1 MNNLQKLGGWGA
13 WIHALAYIVSIVLGG
28 VLMFPLLGRGPG
40 AYVAFVA
47 GSQVLVYLWNLVAYW
62 GSALT
67 LVVMVL
73 ALYERLKLSASGAA
87 PLAAAFGLIW
97 AALIIGSGNLMLRD
111 VGVIAELY
119 AQDPAQAAATWTVLE
134 AVENGLVTGNEVVGS
149 LWVLLVS
156 LAAWRTR
163 ELPQTLNGIGVVIS
177 VGGLLTIIP
186 LLAEPLSLLFGA
198 GMIIWS
204 VGIGIALL
212 RAPSPLTRQ
221 AVALGGN
228 A

>member
-1 MNNLQKLGGWGA
+1 MSNLQKLGGWSA
-13 WIHALAYIVSIVLGG
+13 WVHALAYIVSMVLGG

-47 GSQVLVYLWNLVAYW
+47 GNQGLVYLWNLVAYW

-67 LVVMVL
+67 LVAMVL
-73 ALYERLKLSASGAA
+73 ALYERLKLSAPGGAQ
-87 PLAAAFGLIW
+87 LAAAFGLIW

-119 AQDPAQAAATWTVLE
+119 AHDPAQAAATWTVLE
-134 AVENGLVTGNEVVGS
+134 AVENGIVSGNEVVGS

-156 LAAWRTR
+156 LTAWRIGA
-163 ELPQTLNGIGVVIS
+163 LPKALSLSGLFIS
-177 VGGLLTIIP
+177 LAGLLTVIP
-186 LLAEPLSLLFGA
+186 PLAEPLSMLFGV

-204 VGIGIALL
+204 VGIGVALL
-212 RAPSPLTRQ
+212 RAPSPITRR
-221 AVALGGN
+221 AVALGG
-228 A
+228 AA

>member
-1 MNNLQKLGGWGA
+1 MNNLQKLGGWGGLV
-13 WIHALAYIVSIVLGG
+13 HALAYIVSMVLGG

-47 GSQVLVYLWNLVAYW
+47 GNQVVVYLWNLVAYW

-73 ALYERLKLSASGAA
+73 ALYERLKLSAPGGAE
-87 PLAAAFGLIW
+87 LATAFGLIW

-119 AQDPAQAAATWTVLE
+119 AEDPAQAAATWTVLE
-134 AVENGLVTGNEVVGS
+134 AVENGFVSGNEVVGG
-149 LWVLLVS
+149 LWVLLLS

-163 ELPQTLNGIGVVIS
+163 ELPRTLTILGVVIS
-177 VGGLLTIIP
+177 VGGLLTVLP
-186 LLAEPLSLLFGA
+186 PLAEPLTMVFGV
-198 GMIIWS
+198 GMIVWS
-204 VGIGIALL
+204 IGIGVALL
-212 RAPSPLTRQ
+212 RAPTPIARR
-221 AVALGGN
+221 AVALGGV

>member
-1 MNNLQKLGGWGA
+1 MNNLHKLGGWGGLV
-13 WIHALAYIVSIVLGG
+13 HALAYIVSMVLGG
-28 VLMFPLLGRGPG
+28 VLMFPLLGSGSG

-47 GSQVLVYLWNLVAYW
+47 GHQTVVYLWNLVAYW

-73 ALYERLKLSASGAA
+73 ALHERLKSAAPGGA

-119 AQDPAQAAATWTVLE
+119 ARDPAQASAAWTVLE
-134 AVENGLVTGNEVVGS
+134 AVENGIVSGNEVVGG
-149 LWVLLVS
+149 LWVLLLS
-156 LAAWRTR
+156 LTAWQAG
-163 ELPQTLNGIGVVIS
+163 ELGRAFNLYGLFIGLA
-177 VGGLLTIIP
+177 GLLTIIP
-186 LLAEPLSLLFGA
+186 PLAEPLTMLFGA
-198 GMIIWS
+198 GMIVWS
-204 VGIGIALL
+204 IGVGVALL
-212 RAPSPLTRQ
+212 RAPGPITRR
-221 AVALGGN
+221 AVALGGM

>member
-28 VLMFPLLGRGPG
+28 ALMFPLLGRGPG

-47 GSQVLVYLWNLVAYW
+47 GNQGLVYLWNLVAYW
-62 GSALT
+62 GSAVT
-67 LVVMVL
+67 LVAMML
-73 ALYERLKLSASGAA
+73 ALHERLKPAA
-87 PLAAAFGLIW
+87 PGGAQVAAAFGLIW

-119 AQDPAQAAATWTVLE
+119 ASDPAQAAAAWVTLE
-134 AVENGLVTGNEVVGS
+134 AVENGIVSGNEVVGS
-149 LWVLLVS
+149 LWVLLLS
-156 LAAWRTR
+156 LTAWRTG
-163 ELPQTLNGIGVVIS
+163 ELPKTLNVLGLFIS
-177 VGGLLTIIP
+177 LAGLLTILP
-186 LLAEPLSLLFGA
+186 LLAEPLSMLFGV

-204 VGIGIALL
+204 AGIGVTLL
-212 RAPSPLTRQ
+212 RAPSPITRR
-221 AVALGGN
+221 AVALGGM